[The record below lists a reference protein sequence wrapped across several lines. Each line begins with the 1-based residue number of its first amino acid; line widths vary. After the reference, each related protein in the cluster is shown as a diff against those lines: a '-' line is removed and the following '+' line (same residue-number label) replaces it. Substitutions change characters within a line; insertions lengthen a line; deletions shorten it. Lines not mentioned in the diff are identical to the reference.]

1 MTRGMVSRLA
11 ACVRLAAAAARAS
24 AVAAIIVA
32 PALAAADA
40 PRDEP
45 AAIDV
50 DREVVPAGRTEL
62 GFDGGAPVEGWGLS
76 VSFGYLRSPI
86 LLRSPAFESAPV
98 TRRATLAIGG
108 AVALGDSAVVDARF
122 PFAWQE
128 GDRLRIAGDPREL
141 DRWVPGDLRVG
152 GRVRVVHAGHGA
164 VFLRAELSLPTGD
177 GRDFAGEASWSLA
190 WSLIG
195 RAQLPHGI
203 VIAGT
208 AGIRLRGAEV
218 MLADR
223 IVGDEL
229 YGGLGVVVPVP
240 PIRPLWCVADQVKL
254 TGEVVAIVGDDVAG
268 KSGPSPAEVRF
279 GLVTQPVPGITLG
292 ARFGTGLG
300 DQIGAPR
307 WRATFELTYQGR
319 GRLIPRADPE
329 SDPEP
334 VDTSETTDL

>member
-1 MTRGMVSRLA
+1 MIRAALLA
-11 ACVRLAAAAARAS
+11 LLATAGTARAD
-24 AVAAIIVA
+24 V
-32 PALAAADA
+32 

-62 GFDGGAPVEGWGLS
+62 GFDGGAPVDGWGLS
-76 VSFGYLRSPI
+76 VTFGYLRRPI
-86 LLRSPAFESAPV
+86 VLRSTMFESAPV

-108 AVALGDSAVVDARF
+108 AVALGDSVVLDARF

-128 GDRLRIAGDPREL
+128 GDRLRIMGDPRDL
-141 DRWVPGDLRVG
+141 DRWVPGDLRFA
-152 GRVRVVHAGHGA
+152 GRIRVVAAPHGS

-177 GRDFAGEASWSLA
+177 ARDFAGESSWALA
-190 WSLIG
+190 WSLIA
-195 RAQLPHGI
+195 RAQLPRGI
-203 VIAGT
+203 VLAGT

-218 MLADR
+218 QLADR
-223 IVGDEL
+223 LVGDEL
-229 YGGLGVVVPVP
+229 HGGLGLVIPVP

-254 TGEVVAIVGDDVAG
+254 TGEVVAILGDNIAG

-279 GLVTQPVPGITLG
+279 GIVTQPLPSITLG

-307 WRATFELTYQGR
+307 WRATFELTYQGH
-319 GRLIPRADPE
+319 GRLIPASAPDK
-329 SDPEP
+329 PEP
-334 VDTSETTDL
+334 AADDSDTDL